1 LGVCSLLPTLLNIKI
16 ILTQISISSSLR
28 QIIQSQKD
36 MVKKANN
43 TSYRNDLLGLMLN
56 PRIEEAT
63 IKGWWKGPFWHA
75 RIDGQLQDLFH
86 RRT

>member
-1 LGVCSLLPTLLNIKI
+1 
-16 ILTQISISSSLR
+16 
-28 QIIQSQKD
+28 

-56 PRIEEAT
+56 ARIEETT

-86 RRT
+86 SKT